1 MTITLRPGTAADAAA
16 CGPICYEAFK
26 AVCEAHNFP
35 PDFPSPEVATGLLAM
50 LLAHPRFYSVV
61 AEEDGR
67 VIGSNFLDE
76 RSPIVGVGPITVD
89 PRVQNKGTGARLMQD
104 VLERAAQQKAAGVRL
119 LQSGFHNRSLCL
131 YTRLGFLTREPVSI
145 LQGPAL
151 GRTFA
156 GYKVRPATAGDRA
169 ACNRICRQVHG
180 FERDGEVLDAIG
192 QKTASVVEHLDRI
205 TGYTTGLAFFA
216 HTVAESNHDL
226 MALIGA
232 ATEFGGP
239 GFLLPTRNHEVF
251 AWCLEAGLRL
261 VFQMTL
267 MTTGFYNEP
276 EGAWLPSVLY

>member
-1 MTITLRPGTAADAAA
+1 MTITLRPGTGADAAA

-26 AVCEAHNFP
+26 AVAEAHNFP
-35 PDFPSPEVATGLLAM
+35 PDFPSPEAATELM
-50 LLAHPRFYSVV
+50 STLLAHPRFYSVV
-61 AEEDGR
+61 AESDGR

-76 RSPIVGVGPITVD
+76 RSVIAGLGPISVD
-89 PRVQNKGTGARLMQD
+89 PRVQNRGTGARLMQAA
-104 VLERAAQQKAAGVRL
+104 LERAAQQKAAGVRL

-131 YTRLGFLTREPVSI
+131 YTRLGFHTREPVSI

-156 GYKVRPATAGDRA
+156 GYRVRPATADDRA

-180 FERDGEVLDAIG
+180 FERDGEVSDAIG

-205 TGYTTGLAFFA
+205 TGYTTGLGFDG
-216 HTVAESNHDL
+216 HTAAETNRDL

-276 EGAWLPSVLY
+276 QGAWLPSVLY